1 MEIKYGSIEYFMML
15 DFRDR
20 LKYRNLD
27 KLDLEYLDRLRG
39 EIDSKIEV
47 INYKETERIKLIK
60 AKRDNDREV
69 REGGLCSDLE
79 SK

>member
-20 LKYRNLD
+20 LTYRNLD

-39 EIDSKIEV
+39 EIDSKIAV
-47 INYKETERIKLIK
+47 INYRETERINKVK
-60 AKRDNDREV
+60 NDAREA
-69 REGGLCSDLE
+69 RESGLCSDLQT
-79 SK
+79 

>member
-20 LKYRNLD
+20 LRYRNLD

-39 EIDSKIEV
+39 EIDSKIAV
-47 INYKETERIKLIK
+47 INYRETERIKK
-60 AKRDNDREV
+60 VKDDAREAG
-69 REGGLCSDLE
+69 ENSMCSD
-79 SK
+79 SQS